1 MTSQEETKQQK
12 HNDDLFIS
20 LREYVDLRFMESQRA
35 IDKAEKILSIRL
47 DLMNEVRGSLSD
59 AQKTFLTIDKFDMV
73 HQRVVDD
80 IKELQ
85 KCGSSL
91 ITRREF
97 DEHLQSYAIMKTDVD
112 TAKGKASTAQVYF
125 GWLLAG
131 VSLILGVIQ
140 LFGK

>member
-1 MTSQEETKQQK
+1 MVAE
-12 HNDDLFIS
+12 
-20 LREYVDLRFMESQRA
+20 RA
-35 IDKAEKILSIRL
+35 IDKAEKTLSARL
-47 DLMNEVRGSLSD
+47 DTMNEFRASLDD
-59 AQKTFLTIDKFDMV
+59 AQKTFLTTDKFDMF

-91 ITRREF
+91 ITQREF
-97 DEHLQSYAIMKTDVD
+97 DEHLQSYAILKTDVD

-131 VSLILGVIQ
+131 ISLILGIIH